1 MTRKPSTA
9 LGGRVQGLTYAAITS
24 IAVVASCAKAE
35 DSPLADQGGD
45 GDAGDGNGGNGGSS
59 ATGGSAGTT
68 GGSSTGGSSTGG
80 SAGRGGASSGGSSGK
95 GGSTSSG
102 GSAGA
107 SGSSSITYGCLGSG
121 EGGEGGASGG
131 APGEAGAGGAGPS
144 TLFLDDFD
152 DGDADGWTPTSESW
166 SVVVDGSGVYQQSDA
181 DSTSQ
186 YISAVTGTCWADQV
200 VEARVKIVDW
210 NGNSTSNAAGL
221 FARYVSAQT
230 HYFVG
235 MNSGN
240 NGELFIGKRAGSTS
254 NAPER
259 IAQQNDMDWE
269 TDTWYTLRLE
279 VVGTSLKAYLDD
291 TLMLET
297 TDEQITSG
305 GVAVGA
311 RHVNVRFDDVKVTA
325 P

>member
-1 MTRKPSTA
+1 MITLRRVPS
-9 LGGRVQGLTYAAITS
+9 LPYAAITAMA
-24 IAVVASCAKAE
+24 IAASCAKAE

-45 GDAGDGNGGNGGSS
+45 GEAGENGGGRGGSGASGGTAPNGGSS
-59 ATGGSAGTT
+59 ATGGST
-68 GGSSTGGSSTGG
+68 STGGSAARGGSTNSGG
-80 SAGRGGASSGGSSGK
+80 SAGRGGT
-95 GGSTSSG
+95 TSSG
-102 GSAGA
+102 GSTSTG
-107 SGSSSITYGCLGSG
+107 GSSSMTYGCIDDGA
-121 EGGEGGASGG
+121 GGEGGASGG

-144 TLFLDDFD
+144 TLFLDDFE
-152 DGDADGWTPTSESW
+152 DGDADGWSPLSGNW
-166 SVVVDGSGVYQQSDA
+166 SVVTDGTEVYEQSDA

-186 YISAVTGTCWADQV
+186 YVSAVTGTCWADQV
-200 VEARVKIVDW
+200 VEARVKVVDF
-210 NGNSTSNAAGL
+210 NGSSTTNAAGL

-230 HYFVG
+230 HYMVG

-259 IAQQNDMDWE
+259 IAQATRMEWE
-269 TDTWYTLRLE
+269 EGTWYTLRLE
-279 VVGTSLKAYLDD
+279 VVGTSLKAYLND
-291 TLMLET
+291 TLELEA